1 MIALAALF
9 AAGLL
14 AGPAASSAGAPDGAS
29 GPVSVQARVIT
40 RDSAGRLHLDGD
52 VVVRRGTVVLRAR
65 SATLDQESGEVDAR
79 GDVLLTDAGRVIS
92 ADGIHA
98 LLTGA
103 FQAEDVTAFVKD
115 GAVELGAARSL
126 EEARRTGRNR
136 VSMTG
141 RSLRG
146 EPGGRLT
153 LHDARVTLC
162 DCGGGAPSWEIRSR
176 EADVIPG
183 ERAILSWPVLYVT
196 PRFLF
201 IDHPV
206 PVLPIPWLYLP
217 LGERHTGLLLPLF
230 TRSSN
235 TGFGVAE
242 PLFITLGRSADL
254 TVTPSYL
261 FGRKQSGKDPRV
273 RGPGAELELRFAP
286 AEGSAGRLALS
297 YVHDLDRE
305 LGGAAGDRI
314 LLLGEHQQPLGRE
327 GRLRLDLGL
336 SSDPVWWRDFNTDLL
351 QRSSFYRR
359 SDLLAGRAF
368 DAAVVELN
376 AAYLQ
381 PLTPNTWG
389 PVVALGPPKQQVLR
403 ELPRLRYGA
412 LGGDVPT
419 LHRLPSVAA
428 TLLPERL
435 GPLTL
440 SGRVGAA
447 RFATVDGA
455 DVGQVGPGD
464 PGATTH
470 TLTVGGAPVTYLAA
484 TGRDAVTRGDARL
497 ELAAPVLIGD
507 AVALRPFV
515 RGAVLGYLFDTPR
528 DPLAVGWG
536 VAGATLSTEL
546 TRDFGALRHRVTPAV
561 ELRAGSAAWGR
572 SGALDLPAY
581 DLWDRVPGLGP
592 TTDALGAVVAS
603 PYRATAA
610 PPGAFRQLR
619 VSIDNHLGRGD
630 QDRYR
635 LLVGQDL
642 DLARGRL
649 AETFLAASG
658 RAGPFSADVAT
669 RMLAFEGRPEAAP
682 KALHPVAFLD
692 KLTEFRAGVSLADD
706 RGDMVRATLFSIAP
720 GGSGSLQAGVD
731 ALFDLKPIPSDAI
744 SQGTLGG
751 RVAWSGATLAYDA
764 LFPGRMVSD
773 NGCNGRRLEG
783 WQIQQHSATLTW
795 DSPCRCFRAVVNL
808 QLNACN
814 QLSRFGAT
822 IDLSQLGERALI
834 R

>member
-14 AGPAASSAGAPDGAS
+14 AGPAASSTAPDGAT

-65 SATLDQESGEVDAR
+65 SATVDQASGEVDAR

-103 FQAEDVTAFVKD
+103 FQAEEVTAFVKD
-115 GAVELGAARSL
+115 GAVDVGAATSL
-126 EEARRTGRNR
+126 DEARRTGRNR

-141 RSLRG
+141 RSLSG

-153 LHDARVTLC
+153 LRDARVTLC
-162 DCGGGAPSWEIRSR
+162 DCGGGAPSWEIRAR

-196 PRFLF
+196 PRFLL

-217 LGERHTGLLLPLF
+217 LGERHTGLLLPLV
-230 TRSSN
+230 THSSN
-235 TGFGVAE
+235 AGFGVAV

-261 FGRKQSGKDPRV
+261 FGRERSGTEARV

-305 LGGAAGDRI
+305 LGGAAGDRF
-314 LLLGEHQQPLGRE
+314 LLLGEHQQPLGPD

-359 SDLLAGRAF
+359 SALLAGRSF
-368 DAAVVELN
+368 DAGVVELN

-381 PLTPNTWG
+381 PLTPHTWG
-389 PVVALGPPKQQVLR
+389 AVVPWGPAPQVLR
-403 ELPRLRYGA
+403 ELPRVRYGA

-428 TLLPERL
+428 TLLPARL

-470 TLTVGGAPVTYLAA
+470 TLTVGNAPVTYLAA

-507 AVALRPFV
+507 AVAFRPFV
-515 RGAVLGYLFDTPR
+515 RGAVLGYLFDSSR
-528 DPLAVGWG
+528 DALAVGWG
-536 VAGATLSTEL
+536 IAGATVSTEL
-546 TRDFGALRHRVTPAV
+546 TRDFGPLRHRITPAV

-572 SGALDLPAY
+572 AGALDVPAY

-610 PPGAFRQLR
+610 PQGAFRQLR
-619 VSIDNHLGRGD
+619 LSLDNHLARGD

-642 DLARGRL
+642 DLVRGRL

-682 KALHPVAFLD
+682 RALHPVALLD
-692 KLTEFRAGVSLADD
+692 KLTEFRAGVSLADA
-706 RGDMVRATLFSIAP
+706 RGDMVRASIFSIAP
-720 GGSGSLQAGVD
+720 GGSGSLQAGAD

-751 RVAWSGATLAYDA
+751 RVAWRGATLAYDA

-773 NGCNGRRLEG
+773 NGCSGRRLEG

-808 QLNACN
+808 RLNACN
-814 QLSRFGAT
+814 QLTSFGAT
-822 IDLSQLGERALI
+822 IDLSQLGERAQI